1 MSRRTPRSLLILLA
15 LPALL
20 SLIAAAPPTP
30 DTPGKTPIAE
40 QQFEDTSQ
48 VVAVE
53 VPVNVVGR
61 DGRPVRGL
69 TAGDFEVYDAGQKQT
84 VTGFEVV
91 DVGALAPAPAG
102 APPARPTDPDDVQGP
117 ARRHFLLLFDFSFS
131 SPTAILKARL
141 AARDFLLASLHPS
154 DLAAVATY
162 SIEQGPR
169 LVVTF
174 TPDRAQ
180 LARAI
185 DTLGLNTMR
194 EGTFKYDPLRF
205 MIAPPTANQVDLS
218 SPRSNS
224 SARGQ
229 ELQNQQD
236 QAASDFLGATTHMAE
251 RDERIYERSR
261 ITTFTK
267 ALGAMARTLDSV
279 PGRKQIV
286 LFSEGFDSK
295 LLLGR
300 TETGSDEA
308 LKDDEAAQR
317 GQLWMSDSDQRY
329 GNTELQTSLNKMLE
343 EFRRADCVIQAV
355 DIGGL
360 RTTAEASGKARGNG
374 QEGLFYMAN
383 ETGGE
388 LFKDTNNLGVQLDDV
403 LDRTSVTYLLT
414 FERSDLKLN
423 GSYHRIKVKAKL
435 PAGARLSHRAGY
447 YEPRPFKDLDPLEK
461 TLLASGG
468 IMSAT
473 PKRDLD
479 LNLLVA
485 PFRSNEAMAYVPVII
500 EVPGRKLLDGHAGG
514 KLKVEFYAY
523 VNDRMGQMRDFFSEV
538 VTLEMGKGR
547 QEKGR
552 QGIEEGGLKYYGH
565 FDLAPGDYRVRVLVR
580 NADTGRTV
588 VSMAPVQVPAYT
600 AADPVLLPP
609 FFMEEQRSWVLVRES
624 SEVNGRQSVVYPFT
638 INGEP
643 YVPSAKPVL
652 HPADQARLCLV
663 AYNLGSGNVAVNMQV
678 TGSDGKAM
686 PGGRIDLVERTA
698 TGIAGVDKLLATFEP
713 TGLAA
718 GEYVLQVAVK
728 DPVTGNEEMSSLP
741 FEVVQR

>member
-1 MSRRTPRSLLILLA
+1 MSLVRSIPRSLL
-15 LPALL
+15 ALL
-20 SLIAAAPPTP
+20 VLPVLLAAAPPNP
-30 DTPGKTPIAE
+30 PEKTPIAE
-40 QQFEDTSQ
+40 QKFEDTSQ

-61 DGRPVRGL
+61 DGQPVRGL
-69 TAGDFEVYDAGQKQT
+69 TAADFEIYDAGQKQA

-91 DVGALAPAPAG
+91 DLRSLRASSQAAPAPE
-102 APPARPTDPDDVQGP
+102 DPDAVQAP

-131 SPTAILKARL
+131 TPTALLKARL
-141 AARDFLLASLHPS
+141 AARDFLLSSLHPS

-185 DTLGLNTMR
+185 DTLGLNTIR
-194 EGTFKYDPLRF
+194 EGTFKHDPLRF
-205 MIAPPTANQVDLS
+205 MIAPPTTNTVDLS
-218 SPRSNS
+218 SPRSS
-224 SARGQ
+224 ASARGQ
-229 ELQNQQD
+229 ELQTQQD
-236 QAASDFLGATTHMAE
+236 QAASEFLGAITHLAE

-267 ALGAMARTLDSV
+267 ALGAMARTLDAV
-279 PGRKQIV
+279 PGRKQVV

-300 TETGSDEA
+300 SETGSEDA
-308 LKDDEAAQR
+308 LTDDANAQAGR
-317 GQLWMSDSDQRY
+317 YWMTDNDQRY
-329 GNTELQTSLNKMLE
+329 GNTELQTALNRMLE

-360 RTTAEASGKARGNG
+360 RTTAEATGGRGRNG

-388 LFKDTNNLGVQLDDV
+388 LFKDTNNLSVQLDDV

-414 FERSDLKLN
+414 FERSDLKLD
-423 GSYHRIKVKAKL
+423 GSYHRLKVKAKL

-447 YEPRPFKDLDPLEK
+447 YAPRPFKDLDPLEK
-461 TLLASGG
+461 SLLASGG
-468 IMSAT
+468 IIDAV
-473 PKRDLD
+473 PRRDLD

-485 PFRSNEAMAYVPVII
+485 PFRSTESMAYVPVII
-500 EVPGRKLLDGHAGG
+500 EVPGRKLLDGHVGG
-514 KLKVEFYAY
+514 KLNVEFYAY
-523 VNDRMGQMRDFFSEV
+523 VNDGLGQMRDFFSEV
-538 VTLEMGKGR
+538 VTLDMGR
-547 QEKGR
+547 GR
-552 QGIEEGGLKYYGH
+552 QGIEEGGIKYYGH
-565 FDLAPGDYRVRVLVR
+565 FDLTPGNYRVRVLVR

-588 VSMAPVQVPAYT
+588 VTMAPVQVPAY
-600 AADPVLLPP
+600 AATDPVLLPP

-624 SEVNGRQSVVYPFT
+624 SEVNGRQTVVYPFT
-638 INGEP
+638 VNGEP

-652 HPADQARLCLV
+652 RPADQARLCLV
-663 AYNLGSGNVAVNMQV
+663 AYNLGSGNVALNAQV

-686 PGGRIDLVERTA
+686 PGGRLDLVERTA

-718 GEYVLQVAVK
+718 GQYVLRVAVK

>member
-15 LPALL
+15 LPVLL
-20 SLIAAAPPTP
+20 AAAPPE
-30 DTPGKTPIAE
+30 KSPIAE
-40 QQFEDTSQ
+40 QKFEETSQ

-61 DGRPVRGL
+61 DGQPVRGL
-69 TAGDFEVYDAGQKQT
+69 TADDFEVYDAGQKQP

-91 DVGALAPAPAG
+91 DLSNLGTLGTREAPA
-102 APPARPTDPDDVQGP
+102 APIDPDEIQAP

-131 SPTAILKARL
+131 SPTAILKARM
-141 AARDFLLASLHPS
+141 AARDFLVESLHPT

-162 SIEQGPR
+162 SVEQGPR

-185 DTLGLNTMR
+185 DTLGLDAIR
-194 EGTFKYDPLRF
+194 EGTFKNDPLRF
-205 MIAPPTANQVDLS
+205 MIAPPTANQVELS

-224 SARGQ
+224 TARGQ

-236 QAASDFLGATTHMAE
+236 QAATEYISGITSLAE
-251 RDERIYERSR
+251 RDERVYERSR
-261 ITTFTK
+261 ITTYTK

-300 TETGSDEA
+300 SETGSDEA
-308 LKDDEAAQR
+308 VKDDANAISGR
-317 GQLWMSDSDQRY
+317 LWMTDSDQRF
-329 GNTELQTSLNKMLE
+329 GNTELQNALNRMLE

-360 RTTAEASGKARGNG
+360 RTTSEASSGRARGNG

-388 LFKDTNNLGVQLDDV
+388 LFKDTNNLGVQLESV

-423 GSYHRIKVKAKL
+423 GSYHRIKVKARL
-435 PAGARLSHRAGY
+435 PSGARLSHRAGY

-468 IMSAT
+468 IIDAV
-473 PKRDLD
+473 PRRDLD

-485 PFRSNEAMAYVPVII
+485 PFRSNESMAYVPVII
-500 EVPGRKLLDGHAGG
+500 EVPGRKLLDGHVGG
-514 KLKVEFYAY
+514 RLNVEFYAY

-538 VTLEMGKGR
+538 VTLDMGKGR
-547 QEKGR
+547 QGL
-552 QGIEEGGLKYYGH
+552 EEGGIKYYGH
-565 FDLAPGDYRVRVLVR
+565 FDLTPGDYRVRVLVR

-588 VSMAPVQVPAYT
+588 VSMAPVQVPVYT

-638 INGEP
+638 VNGEP
-643 YVPSAKPVL
+643 YVPSAKPIL
-652 HPADQARLCLV
+652 RAADQARLCLV
-663 AYNLGSGNVAVNMQV
+663 AYNLGSGSVAVNAQV
-678 TGSDGKAM
+678 TGADGKAM

-698 TGIAGVDKLLATFEP
+698 TGINGVDKLIATFEP

-718 GEYVLQVAVK
+718 GQYVLRVGVK

-741 FEVVQR
+741 FEVIQR

>member
-1 MSRRTPRSLLILLA
+1 MSLLRRIPRSLLLALLA
-15 LPALL
+15 LAVL
-20 SLIAAAPPTP
+20 SRPAAAADKPSPTDP
-30 DTPGKTPIAE
+30 K
-40 QQFEDTSQ
+40 FEETSQ

-69 TAGDFEVYDAGQKQT
+69 TAADFEVFDAGQKQPI
-84 VTGFEVV
+84 TGFEVV
-91 DVGALAPAPAG
+91 DLGGPAAPSAAPA
-102 APPARPTDPDDVQGP
+102 APVPEPDPDAVQAT

-131 SPTAILKARL
+131 TPTAILKARL
-141 AARDFLLASLHPS
+141 AARDFLLQSLHPT

-162 SIEQGPR
+162 SVEQGPR

-185 DTLGLNTMR
+185 DTLGLNTVR
-194 EGTFKYDPLRF
+194 EGAFKNDPLRF
-205 MIAPPTANQVDLS
+205 MIAPPASTQVDLT
-218 SPRSNS
+218 SPRSS
-224 SARGQ
+224 TSARGQ
-229 ELQNQQD
+229 DLQAQQD
-236 QAASDFLGATTHMAE
+236 QASSEFIGAITHMAE

-261 ITTFTK
+261 ITTFSK
-267 ALGAMARTLDSV
+267 ALAAMARTLDSV
-279 PGRKQIV
+279 PGRKQVV

-300 TETGSDEA
+300 SETGSDEA
-308 LKDDEAAQR
+308 GKDDVNAIAGR
-317 GQLWMSDSDQRY
+317 VWLSDSDQRF
-329 GNTELQTSLNKMLE
+329 GNTELQNSLNKMLE

-360 RTTAEASGKARGNG
+360 RTTAEASGGRGQGSG

-388 LFKDTNNLGVQLDDV
+388 LFKDTNNLGVQLDSV

-414 FERSDLKLN
+414 FERSDLKLD
-423 GSYHRIKVKAKL
+423 GSYHRIKVRAKV
-435 PAGARLSHRAGY
+435 PSGVRLSHRAGY

-468 IMSAT
+468 ILDAA
-473 PKRDLD
+473 PRRDLD

-485 PFRSNEAMAYVPVII
+485 PFRSNASMAYVPVII
-500 EVPGRKLLDGHAGG
+500 EVPGRKLLEGHEGG
-514 KLKVEFYAY
+514 KLNVEFYAY
-523 VNDRMGQMRDFFSEV
+523 VNDRLGQMRDFFSEV
-538 VTLEMGKGR
+538 VTLDMGKGR
-547 QEKGR
+547 QGL
-552 QGIEEGGLKYYGH
+552 EEGGIKYYGH

-588 VSMAPVQVPAYT
+588 VSMAPVQVPAYA

-638 INGEP
+638 VNGEP

-652 HPADQARLCLV
+652 HPADQAKLCLV
-663 AYNLGSGNVAVNMQV
+663 AYNLGSGNLALNAQV
-678 TGSDGKAM
+678 TGSDGTALA
-686 PGGRIDLVERTA
+686 GGRIDLVERTA

-718 GEYVLQVAVK
+718 GQYVLRVAVT
-728 DPVTGNEEMSSLP
+728 DPTTGNQELSSLP

>member
-1 MSRRTPRSLLILLA
+1 MSRLSPGTLLILFA
-15 LPALL
+15 LPALSAL
-20 SLIAAAPPTP
+20 PVIAAAAP
-30 DTPGKTPIAE
+30 PGKTPIAE
-40 QQFEDTSQ
+40 QKFEDTSQ

-53 VPVNVVGR
+53 VPVNVVDR

-69 TAGDFEVYDAGQKQT
+69 TAADFEVYDAGDKQV

-91 DVGALAPAPAG
+91 DLGSREASHSESPTAPIPEPEEIQA
-102 APPARPTDPDDVQGP
+102 P
-117 ARRHFLLLFDFSFS
+117 ARRHFLLLFDLSFS
-131 SPTAILKARL
+131 TPTAILKARL
-141 AARDFLLASLHPS
+141 AARDFLLQSLHPT

-185 DTLGLNTMR
+185 DTLGLSSLR
-194 EGTFKYDPLRF
+194 EGAFKTDPLRF
-205 MIAPPTANQVDLS
+205 MIAPPTVNTVDLS
-218 SPRSNS
+218 SPRSS
-224 SARGQ
+224 STARGQ
-229 ELQNQQD
+229 ELQAQQD
-236 QAASDFLGATTHMAE
+236 QAASDFIGAITNLAE

-261 ITTFTK
+261 ITTFSK
-267 ALGAMARTLDSV
+267 ALGAMARTLDAV
-279 PGRKQIV
+279 QGRKQVV

-300 TETGSDEA
+300 SETGSDEA
-308 LKDDEAAQR
+308 LDDNTNAMSGR
-317 GQLWMSDSDQRY
+317 VWMTDSDQRF
-329 GNTELQTSLNKMLE
+329 GNTELQNALNRMLE

-360 RTTAEASGKARGNG
+360 RSTAEAAGGKARGNG

-388 LFKDTNNLGVQLDDV
+388 LFKDTNNLGVQLDSV

-414 FERSDLKLN
+414 FERSDLKLD
-423 GSYHRIKVKAKL
+423 GSYHRIKVRAKV

-447 YEPRPFKDLDPLEK
+447 YVPRPFKDLDPLEK

-468 IMSAT
+468 IIDAA
-473 PKRDLD
+473 PRRDLD

-485 PFRSNEAMAYVPVII
+485 PFRSNGSMAYVPVII
-500 EVPGRKLLDGHAGG
+500 EVPGRKLLDGHTGG
-514 KLKVEFYAY
+514 KLNVEFYAY
-523 VNDRMGQMRDFFSEV
+523 VNDRLGQMRDFFSEV
-538 VTLEMGKGR
+538 VTLDMGKGR
-547 QEKGR
+547 QGL
-552 QGIEEGGLKYYGH
+552 EEGGIKYYGH
-565 FDLAPGDYRVRVLVR
+565 FDLTPGDYRVRVLVR

-588 VSMAPVQVPAYT
+588 VSMIPVQVPVYT
-600 AADPVLLPP
+600 TADPVLLPP

-624 SEVNGRQSVVYPFT
+624 SEVNGRQTVVYPFT
-638 INGEP
+638 VNGEP
-643 YVPSAKPVL
+643 YVPSARPVL
-652 HPADQARLCLV
+652 HPSGLARLCLV
-663 AYNLGSGNVAVNMQV
+663 AYNLGSGTVALNAQV
-678 TGSDGKAM
+678 TGSDGTAL

-718 GEYVLQVAVK
+718 GDYVLRVAVT
-728 DPVTGNEEMSSLP
+728 DPATGNQELSSLP
-741 FEVVQR
+741 FQVVQR

>member
-1 MSRRTPRSLLILLA
+1 MSLVQRIPRSLLALLA
-15 LPALL
+15 LPALAVTVL
-20 SLIAAAPPTP
+20 AAAPP
-30 DTPGKTPIAE
+30 DKSPIAE
-40 QQFEDTSQ
+40 QKFEETSQ

-61 DGRPVRGL
+61 DGQPVRGL
-69 TAGDFEVYDAGQKQT
+69 TAADFEVYDAGQKQA

-91 DVGALAPAPAG
+91 DLGTLGPGAG
-102 APPARPTDPDDVQGP
+102 APSTPPVPELDPDEIQGP

-131 SPTAILKARL
+131 TPTAILKARL
-141 AARDFLLASLHPS
+141 AARDFLVASLHPT

-185 DTLGLNTMR
+185 DTLGLNSIR
-194 EGTFKYDPLRF
+194 AGAFKNDPLRF
-205 MIAPPTANQVDLS
+205 MIEPPSSNRVDLS
-218 SPRSNS
+218 SPRSS
-224 SARGQ
+224 STARGQ
-229 ELQNQQD
+229 ELQNQHD
-236 QAASDFLGATTHMAE
+236 QAATEYIAALTNVSD
-251 RDERIYERSR
+251 RDERVYERSR

-267 ALGAMARTLDSV
+267 ALGSMARTLDAV

-300 TETGSDEA
+300 SETGSEEA
-308 LKDDEAAQR
+308 GQDDANAMSR
-317 GQLWMSDSDQRY
+317 PWMTDSDQRY
-329 GNTELQTSLNKMLE
+329 GNTELQNALNRMLE

-360 RTTAEASGKARGNG
+360 RTASEASGGRARGNG

-388 LFKDTNNLGVQLDDV
+388 LFKDTNNLGVQLDNV
-403 LDRTSVTYLLT
+403 LDHTSVTYLLT
-414 FERSDLKLN
+414 FERSDLKLD
-423 GSYHRIKVKAKL
+423 GSYHRIKVRAKL
-435 PAGARLSHRAGY
+435 PSGARISHRAGY
-447 YEPRPFKDLDPLEK
+447 YEPRPFKELDPLEK
-461 TLLASGG
+461 SLLASGG
-468 IMSAT
+468 IMNAK
-473 PKRDLD
+473 PRRDLD

-485 PFRSNEAMAYVPVII
+485 PFRSNESMSYVPVII
-500 EVPGRKLLDGHAGG
+500 EVPGRKLLDGHVGG
-514 KLKVEFYAY
+514 KLNVEFYAY

-538 VTLEMGKGR
+538 VSLDIGKGR
-547 QEKGR
+547 QGL
-552 QGIEEGGLKYYGH
+552 EEGGIKYYGH
-565 FDLAPGDYRVRVLVR
+565 FDLTPGDYRVRVLVR

-588 VSMAPVQVPAYT
+588 VSLAPIQVPAYA

-638 INGEP
+638 VNGEP

-652 HPADQARLCLV
+652 RSADQARLCLV
-663 AYNLGSGNVAVNMQV
+663 AYNLGSGTVALNAQV

-718 GEYVLQVAVK
+718 GEYVLRIAVT

-741 FEVVQR
+741 FQVIQR

>member
-1 MSRRTPRSLLILLA
+1 
-15 LPALL
+15 
-20 SLIAAAPPTP
+20 
-30 DTPGKTPIAE
+30 
-40 QQFEDTSQ
+40 
-48 VVAVE
+48 
-53 VPVNVVGR
+53 
-61 DGRPVRGL
+61 
-69 TAGDFEVYDAGQKQT
+69 
-84 VTGFEVV
+84 
-91 DVGALAPAPAG
+91 
-102 APPARPTDPDDVQGP
+102 
-117 ARRHFLLLFDFSFS
+117 
-131 SPTAILKARL
+131 
-141 AARDFLLASLHPS
+141 
-154 DLAAVATY
+154 
-162 SIEQGPR
+162 
-169 LVVTF
+169 VVTF

-185 DTLGLNTMR
+185 DTLGLNTVR

-205 MIAPPTANQVDLS
+205 MIAPPTANSVDLS
-218 SPRSNS
+218 SPRANT
-224 SARGQ
+224 ARG
-229 ELQNQQD
+229 EALQTQQD
-236 QAASDFLGATTHMAE
+236 QAASEYLASITHMAE
-251 RDERIYERSR
+251 RDERVYERSR

-267 ALGAMARTLDSV
+267 ALGAMARTLDAV
-279 PGRKQIV
+279 PGRKQVV

-300 TETGSDEA
+300 SETGSEEA
-308 LKDDEAAQR
+308 LKDDANFQS
-317 GQLWMSDSDQRY
+317 GNLWIADSDQRY
-329 GNTELQTSLNKMLE
+329 GNTELQTALNKMLE

-360 RTTAEASGKARGNG
+360 RNSAEATGGKARGNG

-388 LFKDTNNLGVQLDDV
+388 LFKDTNNLSVQLGDV
-403 LDRTSVTYLLT
+403 LERTSVTYLLT

-423 GSYHRIKVKAKL
+423 GSYHRLKVKAKL
-435 PAGARLSHRAGY
+435 PAGARLAHRAGY

-461 TLLASGG
+461 SLLASGG

-500 EVPGRKLLDGHAGG
+500 EVPGRKLLNGHAGG

-538 VTLEMGKGR
+538 LTLEIGKGR
-547 QEKGR
+547 QGL
-552 QGIEEGGLKYYGH
+552 EEGGIKYYGH

-686 PGGRIDLVERTA
+686 LGGRIDLVERTA